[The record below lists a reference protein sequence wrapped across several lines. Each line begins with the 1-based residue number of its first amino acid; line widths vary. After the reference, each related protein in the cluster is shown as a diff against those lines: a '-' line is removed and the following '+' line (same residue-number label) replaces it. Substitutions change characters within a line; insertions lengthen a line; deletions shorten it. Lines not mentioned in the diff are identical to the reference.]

1 MVGKYSTYGMAGVGI
16 AAAIGF
22 VFALTVLN
30 SNNNPIDTGTD
41 NPEVAQRLETQP
53 NEASSFFFEQQQQ
66 REQEPIA
73 DGGQQAGDASAQS
86 KERDQAAGSDLSQQE
101 MTILQQEAT
110 DLRPTLSSLVS
121 VNGTTGEV
129 ITEVVP
135 GSLFAVGKPFFI
147 QAHFTNPNEKDVPDH
162 TLVMTLAHNGTG
174 GDAAEQ
180 PASDDNMLVQTA
192 SFRGDISANENVD
205 LEFYWNP
212 DIEGEYVLVIFS
224 LTPTE
229 LSERESSE
237 PVLSVSIQAV
247 DE

>member
-1 MVGKYSTYGMAGVGI
+1 MAGVGI

-30 SNNNPIDTGTD
+30 SNNNPIDTETD

-53 NEASSFFFEQQQQ
+53 NEASPFFFEQQQQ

-73 DGGQQAGDASAQS
+73 DGGQQTGDTSAQS

-135 GSLFAVGKPFFI
+135 VRCLLALGKPFFI

-162 TLVMTLAHNGTG
+162 MR
-174 GDAAEQ
+174 
-180 PASDDNMLVQTA
+180 S
-192 SFRGDISANENVD
+192 
-205 LEFYWNP
+205 
-212 DIEGEYVLVIFS
+212 
-224 LTPTE
+224 
-229 LSERESSE
+229 
-237 PVLSVSIQAV
+237 
-247 DE
+247 

>member
-1 MVGKYSTYGMAGVGI
+1 MEWQESELPLPLVSSLP
-16 AAAIGF
+16 F
-22 VFALTVLN
+22 TVLN

-41 NPEVAQRLETQP
+41 NPEVAQWLETQP
-53 NEASSFFFEQQQQ
+53 NEASSFFFEQQQREQ
-66 REQEPIA
+66 EQEPIA
-73 DGGQQAGDASAQS
+73 DGGQQTGDASAQS

-135 GSLFAVGKPFFI
+135 SSLFALGKPFFI
-147 QAHFTNPNEKDVPDH
+147 QAHFTKPNEKDVPDH

-212 DIEGEYVLVIFS
+212 DTEGEYVLVIFS

-237 PVLSVSIQAV
+237 PMLSVSIQAV

>member
-1 MVGKYSTYGMAGVGI
+1 MAGVGI

-53 NEASSFFFEQQQQ
+53 NEASSFFFEQQ
-66 REQEPIA
+66 EPIA
-73 DGGQQAGDASAQS
+73 DGGQQTGDTSAQS
-86 KERDQAAGSDLSQQE
+86 KEQDQAAGSDLSQQE

-135 GSLFAVGKPFFI
+135 GLLFALGKPFFI

-162 TLVMTLAHNGTG
+162 
-174 GDAAEQ
+174 
-180 PASDDNMLVQTA
+180 ML
-192 SFRGDISANENVD
+192 D
-205 LEFYWNP
+205 
-212 DIEGEYVLVIFS
+212 
-224 LTPTE
+224 
-229 LSERESSE
+229 
-237 PVLSVSIQAV
+237 
-247 DE
+247 

>member
-1 MVGKYSTYGMAGVGI
+1 
-16 AAAIGF
+16 
-22 VFALTVLN
+22 
-30 SNNNPIDTGTD
+30 
-41 NPEVAQRLETQP
+41 
-53 NEASSFFFEQQQQ
+53 
-66 REQEPIA
+66 
-73 DGGQQAGDASAQS
+73 
-86 KERDQAAGSDLSQQE
+86 

-110 DLRPTLSSLVS
+110 TDLRTTLSYLVS
-121 VNGTTGEV
+121 VNGTTGEM

-135 GSLFAVGKPFFI
+135 GSLFALGKPFFI

-212 DIEGEYVLVIFS
+212 GTEGEYVLVIFS

-237 PVLSVSIQAV
+237 PILSVSIQAV

>member
-1 MVGKYSTYGMAGVGI
+1 VGKYSTYGMAGVGI

-30 SNNNPIDTGTD
+30 SNNNPIDTRTD

-53 NEASSFFFEQQQQ
+53 NEASSFFFEQ

-129 ITEVVP
+129 ITEVAP

-162 TLVMTLAHNGTG
+162 MR
-174 GDAAEQ
+174 
-180 PASDDNMLVQTA
+180 S
-192 SFRGDISANENVD
+192 
-205 LEFYWNP
+205 
-212 DIEGEYVLVIFS
+212 
-224 LTPTE
+224 
-229 LSERESSE
+229 
-237 PVLSVSIQAV
+237 
-247 DE
+247 

>member
-1 MVGKYSTYGMAGVGI
+1 MEWQESELPLSLVSSLP
-16 AAAIGF
+16 F
-22 VFALTVLN
+22 TVLN

-53 NEASSFFFEQQQQ
+53 NEALSFFFEQQQQ

-73 DGGQQAGDASAQS
+73 DGGQQTGDASAQS

-135 GSLFAVGKPFFI
+135 GLLFALGKPFFI

-212 DIEGEYVLVIFS
+212 DTEGEYVLVIFS

-229 LSERESSE
+229 LSERESGE
-237 PVLSVSIQAV
+237 PILSVPIQAV
-247 DE
+247 SE

>member
-30 SNNNPIDTGTD
+30 SNNNNPINTGTD

-66 REQEPIA
+66 EQEPIA
-73 DGGQQAGDASAQS
+73 DGGQQTGDASAQS

-135 GSLFAVGKPFFI
+135 GLLFALGKPFFI

-180 PASDDNMLVQTA
+180 PASDDNMLVQAA

-212 DIEGEYVLVIFS
+212 DTEGEYVLVIFS

>member
-1 MVGKYSTYGMAGVGI
+1 MAGVGI

-53 NEASSFFFEQQQQ
+53 NEASSFFFEQQ
-66 REQEPIA
+66 EPIA
-73 DGGQQAGDASAQS
+73 DGGQQTGDTSAQS
-86 KERDQAAGSDLSQQE
+86 KEQDQAAGSDLSQQE

-135 GSLFAVGKPFFI
+135 GLLFALGKPFFI

-162 TLVMTLAHNGTG
+162 TLVMTLARNGTG

-212 DIEGEYVLVIFS
+212 DTEGEYVLVIFS

-237 PVLSVSIQAV
+237 PILSVSIQAV

>member
-53 NEASSFFFEQQQQ
+53 NEASSFFFEQQ
-66 REQEPIA
+66 EQEPIA

-110 DLRPTLSSLVS
+110 DLRPTLSSPVS

-135 GSLFAVGKPFFI
+135 GSLFALGKPFFI
-147 QAHFTNPNEKDVPDH
+147 QAHFTNPNEKNVPDH
-162 TLVMTLAHNGTG
+162 TLVMTLARNGTG
-174 GDAAEQ
+174 RDAAEQ
-180 PASDDNMLVQTA
+180 PASDDNMLVRAA

-212 DIEGEYVLVIFS
+212 DTEGEYVLVIFS

-237 PVLSVSIQAV
+237 PILSVSIQAV
-247 DE
+247 GE

>member
-1 MVGKYSTYGMAGVGI
+1 MEWQESELPLPLVSSLP
-16 AAAIGF
+16 F
-22 VFALTVLN
+22 TVLN

-53 NEASSFFFEQQQQ
+53 NEASSFFFEQQ
-66 REQEPIA
+66 EPIA
-73 DGGQQAGDASAQS
+73 DGGQQTGDASAQS
-86 KERDQAAGSDLSQQE
+86 KERDQAAGSDLS
-101 MTILQQEAT
+101 QQEAT

-135 GSLFAVGKPFFI
+135 SSLFALGKPFFI
-147 QAHFTNPNEKDVPDH
+147 QAHFTKPNEKDVPDH

-212 DIEGEYVLVIFS
+212 DTEGEYVPL
-224 LTPTE
+224 L
-229 LSERESSE
+229 
-237 PVLSVSIQAV
+237 PVLASLRLNRGVAHARLAHCCFYAGRKL
-247 DE
+247 

>member
-86 KERDQAAGSDLSQQE
+86 KEREDQAAGSDLSQQE

-135 GSLFAVGKPFFI
+135 GSLFALGKPFFI
-147 QAHFTNPNEKDVPDH
+147 QAQFTNPNEKDVPDH
-162 TLVMTLAHNGTG
+162 TLVMTLARNGTG
-174 GDAAEQ
+174 GHAAEQ
-180 PASDDNMLVQTA
+180 PASNDDDDNMLVQAA
-192 SFRGDISANENVD
+192 SFRRDISANENVD
-205 LEFYWNP
+205 LEFF
-212 DIEGEYVLVIFS
+212 IGI
-224 LTPTE
+224 LTQK
-229 LSERESSE
+229 ESMY
-237 PVLSVSIQAV
+237 
-247 DE
+247 

>member
-1 MVGKYSTYGMAGVGI
+1 MVGVGI

-22 VFALTVLN
+22 VFALTVRN
-30 SNNNPIDTGTD
+30 SNNNNPIDTGID

-53 NEASSFFFEQQQQ
+53 NEALSFFFEQQQ

-73 DGGQQAGDASAQS
+73 DGGQQTGDASARS

-135 GSLFAVGKPFFI
+135 GSLFACTR
-147 QAHFTNPNEKDVPDH
+147 QA
-162 TLVMTLAHNGTG
+162 
-174 GDAAEQ
+174 
-180 PASDDNMLVQTA
+180 
-192 SFRGDISANENVD
+192 I
-205 LEFYWNP
+205 FYS
-212 DIEGEYVLVIFS
+212 GAFH
-224 LTPTE
+224 
-229 LSERESSE
+229 
-237 PVLSVSIQAV
+237 
-247 DE
+247 